1 MYDEPLDGGET
12 PKKTKYKLKK
22 KKTIKKRISVSGKRK
37 FIKKKGKPI
46 SMITPSVIVKVKAVS
61 TLSALFSEQ
70 YKADGKKIKKMTK
83 SGKIKRKKTKTKK
96 K

>member
-1 MYDEPLDGGET
+1 
-12 PKKTKYKLKK
+12 
-22 KKTIKKRISVSGKRK
+22 
-37 FIKKKGKPI
+37 
-46 SMITPSVIVKVKAVS
+46 MITPSVIVKVKAVS